1 MSKTTI
7 IAVAVIAVIAVA
19 AVAVWGTQGGQSSDK
34 EAAIEFVDSGGNTIE
49 LDGPV
54 DSVVSI
60 NTLPA
65 IALKILGLQ
74 DKVDEILFYK
84 TENRYQYFH
93 DAGFNNI
100 SADTPFY
107 STLTTADYF
116 VENNMKVLLAPT
128 TASPL
133 SATLENSCK
142 EYGIKIIKL
151 DCFGETMIEDME
163 KLVKMFGN
171 PEKSVKA
178 LNDYKA
184 LRNGVIDDVLSKCSP
199 SDDNLFLFEMMGIS
213 AFYNENGELS
223 KVVEKIYGKN
233 AVRLMGLAPTE
244 KVTTSAKGDGPNEK
258 LTEIDDKTPITIL
271 FLRASA
277 GDDAETIANKWNS
290 NVVKDYNL
298 SYLKDDSVFCVD
310 SEIVTGTMDYI
321 GYVAMAQAS
330 GVDTGYSLAELAS
343 QYEELYGFPKEIE
356 NNLWQLQFDEDG
368 KLTTVVDYDAA

>member
-1 MSKTTI
+1 MSRTTI
-7 IAVAVIAVIAVA
+7 ITVAVIAVIAVA
-19 AVAVWGTQGGQSSDK
+19 AVAIWGTQGSQSPDEEST
-34 EAAIEFVDSGGNTIE
+34 IEFVDSGGNTIK
-49 LDGPV
+49 LNGPV

-65 IALKILGLQ
+65 IAMKILYLQ

-100 SADTPFY
+100 SSDTPFY

-142 EYGIKIIKL
+142 EYGITIIKL

-223 KVVEKIYGKN
+223 KAVEKIYGKN
-233 AVRLMGLAPTE
+233 AVRFMDLTPTE
-244 KVTTSAKGDGPNEK
+244 KVTTTAKGDGPKES
-258 LTEIDDKTPITIL
+258 LTVIDGKTPITIL

-277 GDDAETIANKWNS
+277 GDNADTIASKWNS

-298 SYLKDDSVFCVD
+298 SYLKDDSVFCID

-321 GYVAMAQAS
+321 GYVAMAQAC
-330 GVDTGYSLAELAS
+330 GVDTGYSLTELAS

-356 NNLWQLQFDEDG
+356 NNLWQLQFDTYG
-368 KLTTVVDYDAA
+368 KLIAVVDYDAA